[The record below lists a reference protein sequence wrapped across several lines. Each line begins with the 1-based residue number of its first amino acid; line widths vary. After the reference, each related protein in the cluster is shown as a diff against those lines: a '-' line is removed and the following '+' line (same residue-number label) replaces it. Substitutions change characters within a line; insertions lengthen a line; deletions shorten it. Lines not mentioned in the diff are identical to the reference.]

1 MPDEKTTEEIVLNL
15 KTNFAKELQRGLKQY
30 SDFVIKI
37 GDSSRSIES
46 SWSNMHRTVTSQ
58 MKDMFGGTA
67 KQVQDMVTQSRYA
80 MKQVMTQS
88 ADLNKTYIKSFD
100 KLTSA
105 QDNFI
110 SKINSIER
118 KLQSL
123 RNMEAKSSSPKWKAR
138 ADAAATELHEKSTK
152 LKEDLAKLQSEIS
165 NEFMKKMGA
174 LSKVASK
181 SLVESARNQLQGI
194 KGIAADVVKQ
204 LDMVKSRFGMMDDV
218 SKVFKFQEQ
227 FETMKTQYA
236 SLQKT
241 LQQQRR
247 VTSEHEK
254 QMKKAEFA
262 YINATDEQIKQKN
275 LEIYKQTIANNKIIQ
290 QSYNNLTKEV
300 YDYSKALDKT
310 ESEIQQMAGA
320 LRKSIKE
327 GIRPQD
333 VTAKMN
339 KAMDLLVEYAR
350 KTGKSVSGALISNIG
365 QTREIETALSADIRK
380 LEEMR
385 KKALE
390 LQKTGLVDTRAEVK
404 RIDDVLAKYRVFWK
418 EYKQQQ
424 SSVRSV
430 LSTRDLPQTGTP
442 DLSRLRKQ
450 YVDVNNEL
458 KKFGTIQANNVLEAN
473 TKVNELISIAEKYKV
488 KRKQVNNEVLKIE
501 KRMHQVEI
509 AMAKTTNAEL
519 LAEYNSYYN
528 QLKTKLGL
536 VLKNLERPVPKLSRI

>member
-1 MPDEKTTEEIVLNL
+1 MSDEKITEEVVLDL

-123 RNMEAKSSSPKWKAR
+123 RNMEAKGGAKEGKWKAR

-174 LSKVASK
+174 ISKVASK

-236 SLQKT
+236 SLQKS

-350 KTGKSVSGALISNIG
+350 KTGKSVSGALVSNIG
-365 QTREIETALSADIRK
+365 KTREIETALTADI
-380 LEEMR
+380 
-385 KKALE
+385 
-390 LQKTGLVDTRAEVK
+390 QKIG
-404 RIDDVLAKYRVFWK
+404 
-418 EYKQQQ
+418 
-424 SSVRSV
+424 
-430 LSTRDLPQTGTP
+430 G
-442 DLSRLRKQ
+442 
-450 YVDVNNEL
+450 
-458 KKFGTIQANNVLEAN
+458 
-473 TKVNELISIAEKYKV
+473 
-488 KRKQVNNEVLKIE
+488 
-501 KRMHQVEI
+501 
-509 AMAKTTNAEL
+509 NA
-519 LAEYNSYYN
+519 
-528 QLKTKLGL
+528 
-536 VLKNLERPVPKLSRI
+536 